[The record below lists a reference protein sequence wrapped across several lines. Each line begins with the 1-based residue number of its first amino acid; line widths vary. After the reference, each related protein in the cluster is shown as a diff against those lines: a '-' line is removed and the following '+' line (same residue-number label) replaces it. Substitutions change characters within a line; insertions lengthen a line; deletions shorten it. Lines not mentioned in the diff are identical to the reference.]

1 MKKSKVMKHET
12 TTHEILLFTGT
23 SFSRR
28 EFCSRNDEKDN
39 GRKFSPIEELEK
51 ACWDGM
57 LYEMLP
63 EILGSFSN
71 KCESFIWHIVSG
83 VHFLRIN
90 IGPQLD
96 ETESET
102 SIDPYLF
109 LESTNR
115 NS

>member
-12 TTHEILLFTGT
+12 TNHEILLFTGT

-28 EFCSRNDEKDN
+28 ERCNRYDEKDN
-39 GRKFSPIEELEK
+39 GRKLSPIEELEK
-51 ACWDGM
+51 ACWNG
-57 LYEMLP
+57 LLNEMFP
-63 EILGSFSN
+63 EVLNSFSV

-90 IGPQLD
+90 IGHRLD

-109 LESTNR
+109 LESINK